1 MEGLPSTPWTVFLY
15 ALLTAVATGLGALP
29 FLFTRGITPRHLGL
43 ANAAA
48 AGLMVAASFGLI
60 YEGVNYS
67 LGRTLVGVGLGL
79 ALRMGLFCRR
89 FGCCGCCGG
98 CCCCCCGCCCCA
110 RKCACDAAPSAIKTI
125 ETKIETRFKRDSS
138 KASSA
143 GAGARSLERNLDW
156 LIRN

>member
-1 MEGLPSTPWTVFLY
+1 MEGLPITPWTVFLY

-67 LGRTLVGVGLGL
+67 LGRTLVGVGLGW
-79 ALRMGLFCRR
+79 R
-89 FGCCGCCGG
+89 F
-98 CCCCCCGCCCCA
+98 
-110 RKCACDAAPSAIKTI
+110 
-125 ETKIETRFKRDSS
+125 
-138 KASSA
+138 
-143 GAGARSLERNLDW
+143 
-156 LIRN
+156 